1 MRLVKLIWP
10 SVGADYGDE
19 HKHVHDQDRS
29 YSRVACHPERSL
41 VMLSAAKDLA
51 LGKEM
56 LRCAQHDTP
65 GFGSLQCIIGL
76 GGCSATPM
84 NK

>member
-1 MRLVKLIWP
+1 MEMNISMFMTRI
-10 SVGADYGDE
+10 GHTRG
-19 HKHVHDQDRS
+19 
-29 YSRVACHPERSL
+29 SL
-41 VMLSAAKDLA
+41 VILSEAKDLA